1 MLSDVRDLPFASCET
16 EVPSKTLQE
25 EEEKLIWIHIYDPAH
40 GSKFWNGLQVF
51 QNFG

>member
-25 EEEKLIWIHIYDPAH
+25 EEEEK
-40 GSKFWNGLQVF
+40 N
-51 QNFG
+51 